1 MTCRS
6 LKISY
11 FCEISIWFI
20 KYFKQSSFVSLNLEP
35 LIGKNIF
42 KISFFTILVFSISSC
57 DYFKTE
63 EEQEPV
69 ARVNQSY
76 LYKTDIAPLVG
87 EDVSPEDST
96 LIVSNFI
103 TRWATQQLLIDRA
116 KYNLTEKQQQE
127 FDELVRNY
135 KNELYTKAYAD
146 ALVAKRLDT
155 TFIDSQVVR
164 YYNTHLENFRLNEDL
179 VKLRFINLSNNSL
192 DFSDIKKEFIRFNE
206 KDRERLDKIAL
217 QFKAYSFN
225 DSVWVS
231 SKSVFDKIGPL
242 NDANKDQLLK
252 KSNFLEL
259 EDSLEVYLVYVNDVL
274 LRNEKAPL
282 EYARSTIKQ
291 IILNKRKADL
301 VKELEK
307 DITKDAIENKQFE
320 IYN

>member
-1 MTCRS
+1 M
-6 LKISY
+6 
-11 FCEISIWFI
+11 
-20 KYFKQSSFVSLNLEP
+20 
-35 LIGKNIF
+35 
-42 KISFFTILVFSISSC
+42 ISSLLITVTSC
-57 DYFKTE
+57 NYFSSEVEK
-63 EEQEPV
+63 EPI

-76 LYKTDIAPLVG
+76 LYKEDIIPLIG
-87 EDVSPEDST
+87 ENVSPEDST

-116 KYNLTEKQQQE
+116 MYNLSSEQQKE
-127 FDELVRNY
+127 FDELVKNY

-146 ALVAKRLDT
+146 ALVDKRLDT
-155 TFIDSQVVR
+155 TLQDLQVVD
-164 YYNTHLENFRLNEDL
+164 YYKSHLENFRLNEDL
-179 VKLRFINLSNNSL
+179 VKLRFINLNKNSL
-192 DFSDIKKEFIRFNE
+192 DFSDVKKNFIRFNE
-206 KDRERLDKIAL
+206 KDRENLDKIAL

-242 NDANKDQLLK
+242 NDANKAQLLK

-274 LRNEKAPL
+274 LRNEQAPI

-291 IILNKRKADL
+291 IILNRRKADL

>member
-1 MTCRS
+1 M
-6 LKISY
+6 
-11 FCEISIWFI
+11 
-20 KYFKQSSFVSLNLEP
+20 
-35 LIGKNIF
+35 
-42 KISFFTILVFSISSC
+42 ISSLLITVISC
-57 DYFKTE
+57 NYFSSEVEK
-63 EEQEPV
+63 EPI

-76 LYKTDIAPLVG
+76 LYKEDIIPLIG
-87 EDVSPEDST
+87 ENVSPEDST

-116 KYNLTEKQQQE
+116 MYNLSSEQQKE
-127 FDELVRNY
+127 FDELVKNY

-146 ALVAKRLDT
+146 ALVDKRLDT
-155 TFIDSQVVR
+155 TLQDLQVVD
-164 YYNTHLENFRLNEDL
+164 YYKSHLENFRLNEDL
-179 VKLRFINLSNNSL
+179 VKLRFINLNKNSL
-192 DFSDIKKEFIRFNE
+192 DFSDVKKNFIRFNE
-206 KDRERLDKIAL
+206 KDRENLDKIAL

-242 NDANKDQLLK
+242 NDANKAQLLK

-274 LRNEKAPL
+274 LRNEQAPI

-291 IILNKRKADL
+291 IILNRRKADL

>member
-1 MTCRS
+1 LISS
-6 LKISY
+6 L
-11 FCEISIWFI
+11 
-20 KYFKQSSFVSLNLEP
+20 LLT
-35 LIGKNIF
+35 LG
-42 KISFFTILVFSISSC
+42 SC
-57 DYFKTE
+57 DYFNTE
-63 EEQEPV
+63 EEKEPI

-76 LYKTDIAPLVG
+76 LYKEDIAPLVG

-116 KYNLTEKQQQE
+116 KYNLTDKQQQE

-164 YYNTHLENFRLNEDL
+164 YYNTHLDNFRLNEDL
-179 VKLRFINLSNNSL
+179 VKLRFINLNNNSL
-192 DFSDIKKEFIRFNE
+192 DFSDVKKEFIRFNE
-206 KDRERLDKIAL
+206 KDRGNLDKIAL

-242 NDANKDQLLK
+242 NDANKAQLLK

-274 LRNEKAPL
+274 LRNEQAPL